1 MSAPLVPSPL
11 DYVGRRPFAFY
22 PPIRNAHPNAW
33 VIGTSAWTE
42 VQVVNARDG
51 YELWIPRQYIGAVSE
66 SDSPLLIVG
75 LTKELDFRNGT
86 LAPRVKRVIEMPHAP
101 EANQQPEQEPARPF
115 TPATV
120 VGIRLEQQ
128 GTSKI
133 NKALGVLCIAAVLLA
148 LLAALLAASS
158 RILPFHA

>member
-101 EANQQPEQEPARPF
+101 EANQQPEQDPPGHSRPRRWLASGWNSRELQRS
-115 TPATV
+115 T
-120 VGIRLEQQ
+120 RLW
-128 GTSKI
+128 GCCVSPRFCS
-133 NKALGVLCIAAVLLA
+133 LCW
-148 LLAALLAASS
+148 
-158 RILPFHA
+158 RRF